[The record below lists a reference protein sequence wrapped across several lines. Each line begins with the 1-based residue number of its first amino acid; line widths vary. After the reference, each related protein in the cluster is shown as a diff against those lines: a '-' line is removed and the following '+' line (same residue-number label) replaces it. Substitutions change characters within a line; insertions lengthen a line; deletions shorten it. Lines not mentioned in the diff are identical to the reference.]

1 MHGEMKQLKFVLQN
15 GSFMDMF
22 ALNIVKEEREFKA
35 TKMQHANTVRLIT
48 HQMKALNIKNVMSTS
63 KMQMPHLQHN

>member
-1 MHGEMKQLKFVLQN
+1 MQ
-15 GSFMDMF
+15 DMF

-48 HQMKALNIKNVMSTS
+48 HQMKALNVSLCLL
-63 KMQMPHLQHN
+63 MQIR